1 MQSVDLH
8 LLPHFDALISQRSV
22 SKAAAQLGI
31 TQPAMSSALSRLRHL
46 FGDPLLIR
54 HGNTLQPTERAMH
67 LHREFKPLLEAWRSE
82 TVAGTDFDPADAH
95 KSYQIYA
102 SDYIQFIALPGLVA
116 RLRAVAPHIRLRI
129 LPPTPHGG
137 QDMLTQNHI
146 ELYIGHYPNPPDSLR
161 ASFLFEESAC
171 CLVRA
176 GHPLLARPWN
186 VDTFLDYEH
195 MDAVGHAGYFNL
207 QLDVALTEQ
216 GRRRRVAMMLSSYLA
231 VPFVLRDSDLI
242 ATLPASMAGALAPL
256 SGTVVLPA
264 PLPLPRLR
272 ISMFWHER
280 HQTDAAHAWLRR
292 FILQEAEA
300 LADAHGTPRP
310 QGGAAPGA

>member
-8 LLPHFDALISQRSV
+8 LLPHFDALISLRSV

-54 HGNTLQPTERAMH
+54 HGNALKPTERALR
-67 LHREFKPLLEAWRSE
+67 LHREFRPLLEAWRSE
-82 TVAGTDFDPADAH
+82 TLAGAAFDPAAAH
-95 KSYQIYA
+95 KSFNLYA
-102 SDYIQFIALPGLVA
+102 SDYIQFVALPSLVA
-116 RLRAVAPHIRLRI
+116 RLRQAAPGIRLRV
-129 LPPTPHGG
+129 LPPTLHGG
-137 QDMLTQNHI
+137 QDMLAQNHI
-146 ELYIGHYPNPPDSLR
+146 ELYIGHYPTPPDSLR

-176 GHPLLARPWN
+176 GHPLLARPWDL
-186 VDTFLDYEH
+186 DTFLDHEH
-195 MDAVGHAGYFNL
+195 LDANGHAGYFNT
-207 QLDVALTEQ
+207 QLDAALTEQ
-216 GRRRRVAMMLSSYLA
+216 GRHRRVAMVLSSYLA

-280 HQTDAAHAWLRR
+280 HQADPAHAWLRR
-292 FILQEAEA
+292 FILQDV
-300 LADAHGTPRP
+300 LAGIPAARQV
-310 QGGAAPGA
+310 QGSASTAV